1 MAVAVVAVEVG
12 VRVRRHIGV
21 EMVQEQ
27 AVPLLSEVAD
37 QVRKYPWQPAWLQ
50 RLSAG

>member
-12 VRVRRHIGV
+12 VRRHIGV
-21 EMVQEQ
+21 EIVQEQ
-27 AVPLLSEVAD
+27 AVPLLSEVAE